1 VVTAQLAAKRAGT
14 QSTKTRADVAGGGAK
29 PYRQKGTGRARQGTI
44 RAPQFKGGGVALGPK
59 PRDYHQSTPRKMV
72 RQALRASLSDRAMEG
87 RVCLVDRWSFEV
99 PKTKAAVAALWTLG
113 LDGKVLVVIS
123 NEDVVAERSF
133 GNLSQVNMVEA
144 SQLTAYDVVVSDWVV
159 FTDETIPGEVIV
171 APEGVEAFNSARR
184 EAPEA
189 PQVAP
194 VPEEVPAEQLD
205 EVVVDAKGDEA
216 GEIESA
222 IAEDQVPTPGD
233 EVAGQSDEEE
243 VDK

>member
-1 VVTAQLAAKRAGT
+1 
-14 QSTKTRADVAGGGAK
+14 
-29 PYRQKGTGRARQGTI
+29 
-44 RAPQFKGGGVALGPK
+44 
-59 PRDYHQSTPRKMV
+59 
-72 RQALRASLSDRAMEG
+72 MEG